1 MQNPFRYGEIVNG
14 EYFCNRTKELKE
26 IKTAIYNRYSFW
38 LYSPRRY
45 GKTSLILESFDKIK
59 NVKTIYF
66 DLYNIQSL
74 DDFAKKYAQILAKSL
89 FNWKDNINTL
99 TKKFGLY
106 FKNLLPKTSFDQF
119 GNPSFS
125 LEVQNIEEQQ
135 DIETILEIPAQIA
148 KKNKQQI
155 CIAFDEFQE
164 IKRIEPFLIN
174 WMRSSFQR
182 QQNVSYIFLGSNQV
196 LMESI
201 FASINSPFYEFGFKM
216 PIYPIS
222 SKDLTEFIKG
232 KFSKSKLSISVN
244 NVAMILQRS
253 DFHPH
258 FTQYFASVVWQLI
271 YEGVDQDFSGFT
283 DLWINRIIASQSIIF
298 QNIYDQLNKNQR
310 NVLKVI
316 ALSKTGKELF
326 SHKINSKYNL
336 PAFST
341 IRTTLKG
348 LIKKD
353 LIWKSDKI
361 YRINNPV
368 FKEWIISIN
377 N

>member
-1 MQNPFRYGEIVNG
+1 MRNPFKYGEIVKG

-45 GKTSLILESFDKIK
+45 GKTSLILESFNKIK

-74 DDFAKKYAQILAKSL
+74 DDFAKKYAQILAESL
-89 FNWKDNINTL
+89 FNWKDNISTL
-99 TKKFGLY
+99 TKKFGVY
-106 FKNLLPKTSFDQF
+106 FKNLLPKASFDQF

-125 LEVQNIEEQQ
+125 LEVQSIEEQQ
-135 DIETILEIPAQIA
+135 DIETILQIPAQIA

-164 IKRIEPFLIN
+164 INRIEPFLIN

-182 QQNVSYIFLGSNQV
+182 QKDVSYIFLGSKQS

-201 FASINSPFYEFGFKM
+201 FASTNSPLYEFGFKM

-222 SKDLTEFIKG
+222 SEDLTRFIKE
-232 KFSKSKLSISVN
+232 KFAKSRLSITDT
-244 NVAMILQRS
+244 NVGIILNKS
-253 DFHPH
+253 DLHPH
-258 FTQYFASVVWQLI
+258 FTQYFASIVWQLI
-271 YEGVDQDFSGFT
+271 YEGIDQDSPGFT

-310 NVLKVI
+310 NVLRSI
-316 ALSKTGKELF
+316 ALLKTGEELF
-326 SHKINSKYNL
+326 SQKVSNKFNL
-336 PAFST
+336 PVSST
-341 IRTTLKG
+341 LATTLKG

-353 LIWKSDKI
+353 LIHHAGKTYTIS
-361 YRINNPV
+361 NPV
-368 FKEWIISIN
+368 FKEWIVEIN
-377 N
+377 K